1 MYTIL
6 PTFLIVKYG
15 ARAKGHS
22 AQACARARE
31 TQAGAHL
38 QCSLVPVRARSWEAQ
53 PLSQHGL

>member
-15 ARAKGHS
+15 ARANLNFL
-22 AQACARARE
+22 ARVTCARARE

-38 QCSLVPVRARSWEAQ
+38 QCSLRARSWEAQ